1 MLLRWLK
8 FNAVGAAGV
17 VVQIGTLWM
26 LVELGKIPYL
36 SATLIATEMAV
47 LHNFFWHLRWTW
59 ADRPASVAEPFTRL
73 VWFNLTN
80 WRGVSRRQFADDD
93 DSDGLAEGAIVTAN
107 LASIGACCLA
117 NLVLSEGFVFRA
129 RLAQAT
135 PLVSPDTVF

>member
-1 MLLRWLK
+1 MWIRWLK

-17 VVQIGTLWM
+17 IVQIGTLWM
-26 LVELGKIPYL
+26 LVERGKIPYL

-59 ADRPASVAEPFTRL
+59 ADRPASVAESFARL

-80 WRGVSRRQFADDD
+80 GAVSLV
-93 DSDGLAEGAIVTAN
+93 GNLLMMTLLTGWLKVPYVTAN
-107 LASIGACCLA
+107 LASIGACCLV
-117 NLVLSEGFVFRA
+117 NFVLSEGFVFRA
-129 RLAQAT
+129 RVARAT